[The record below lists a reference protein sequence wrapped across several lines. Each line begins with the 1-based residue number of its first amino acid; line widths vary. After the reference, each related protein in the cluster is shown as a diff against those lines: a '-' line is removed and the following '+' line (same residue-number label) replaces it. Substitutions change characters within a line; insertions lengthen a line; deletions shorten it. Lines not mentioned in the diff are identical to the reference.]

1 MADGCEVMK
10 RRLARSAPSIAMMRP
25 SAWPN
30 GVTSLL
36 RVGAFAAFARRM
48 LPKMLLLRV
57 ILFAL
62 LSAVIAPPHVALAEP
77 RLLIRD
83 GLIFTMKDG
92 EPTPFLGYVLVGSD
106 GRISTVGRGSP
117 PSNLTAQSTVD
128 ASGKMVV
135 PGFVSGHSHIFA
147 TGMRGLGASLT
158 IRDWIDAWIP
168 YISASS
174 DMDLYYFTLHGCLD
188 FLKYGITSAYN
199 FAYDGSEFSGYA
211 GKPAAQ
217 RPGDWDELQIRGA
230 VESGIRVVHSFS
242 LRHADT
248 DDQNRAY
255 VASVVKIGQRYS
267 ATYDNFLKLS
277 IMGSTA
283 FVDTPEMARQEGMVL
298 REFGIDNQSH
308 FLEPPDNLEQR
319 SRFPWFMDA
328 GLLGTNLTFGH
339 FIHTTPEIISA
350 SGKAGAMMC
359 WNPMSN
365 GRLASGVADIPACL
379 KAGIHIGM
387 GVDDQAASDIPDPF
401 ENMRMGLYMIRSRY
415 EDAKILSPY
424 DVLKFHT
431 LGAAEVMRVADRV
444 GSLEVGKF
452 GDVLVVDPRRRD
464 VGPVHD
470 PYATLV
476 LACGQ
481 MNLDQVYVGGVLKA
495 VRGELVG
502 VQFERISDE
511 VHRRVAAA
519 IARVKP

>member
-1 MADGCEVMK
+1 MV
-10 RRLARSAPSIAMMRP
+10 
-25 SAWPN
+25 
-30 GVTSLL
+30 
-36 RVGAFAAFARRM
+36 
-48 LPKMLLLRV
+48 PKMLLLRV
-57 ILFAL
+57 TLLAL
-62 LSAVIAPPHVALAEP
+62 LSAVTIALNAASAEP

-83 GLIFTMKDG
+83 GLILTMKDG
-92 EPTPFLGYVLVGSD
+92 EPTPFVGYVLVGAD
-106 GRISTVGRGSP
+106 GRISTVGHGAP
-117 PSNLTAQSTVD
+117 PANLTVQSTVD
-128 ASGKMVV
+128 ASGKMVM

-158 IRDWIDAWIP
+158 IRAWIEAWIP
-168 YISASS
+168 FIAASS
-174 DMDLYYFTLHGCLD
+174 DEDLYYFTLHGCLD

-199 FAYDGSEFSGYA
+199 FAYGGTEFTGYG

-230 VESGIRVVHSFS
+230 VESGLRVVHSFS
-242 LRHADT
+242 LHRAAT
-248 DDQNRAY
+248 DEQNRAY

-267 ATYDNFLKLS
+267 AAYDNFLKLS

-283 FVDTPEMARQEGMVL
+283 YVDTPEMARQEGMVL

-319 SRFPWFMDA
+319 SRFPWFIDA

-379 KAGIHIGM
+379 KAGIHVGM
-387 GVDDQAASDIPDPF
+387 GVDDQCASDIPDPF
-401 ENMRMGLYMIRSRY
+401 ENMRTGLYMIRSRH
-415 EDAKILSPY
+415 EDATILSPY

-431 LGAAEVMRVADRV
+431 LGAAEVMRVAERV

-452 GDVLVVDPRRRD
+452 GDILVVDPRRRD

-470 PYATLV
+470 PYATVV
-476 LACGQ
+476 LASGQ

-495 VRGELVG
+495 FHGELVG
-502 VQFERISDE
+502 VQFDRISDE
-511 VHRRVAAA
+511 VHRRVAAS
-519 IARVKP
+519 IARVKSRP